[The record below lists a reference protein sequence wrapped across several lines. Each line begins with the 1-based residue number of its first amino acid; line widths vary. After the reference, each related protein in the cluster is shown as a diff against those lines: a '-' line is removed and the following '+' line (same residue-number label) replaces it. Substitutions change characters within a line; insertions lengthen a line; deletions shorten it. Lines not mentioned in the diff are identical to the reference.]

1 MAKRNTRRV
10 KLQDLFRWK
19 QELHITDHK
28 GEQVFTVYQRVV
40 SDKDYEEARLY
51 ALRQSRKVR
60 LALRDPETNE
70 YAALMENLEVSS
82 KQQITNVI
90 LINKFQQMHSAADE
104 MVQIQMPKHPGT
116 NASIEQMEEYEHAVD
131 EYNQKRAE
139 ELMEHLDKI
148 QQKEQEK
155 LEELSNEELIE
166 LAAKSM
172 ENQICTNVVN
182 EILRN
187 YQVYL
192 GTFSDNTCRNRYFAG
207 FEEFEDLAPQVKE
220 QLIRGYNSLKIV
232 PEELKN

>member
-10 KLQDLFRWK
+10 NLQDLFRWK
-19 QELHITDHK
+19 QELHVTDHN
-28 GEQVFTVYQRVV
+28 GEQVLTVYQRVV
-40 SDKDYEEARLY
+40 SDKEYEEARLH

-60 LALRDPETNE
+60 LALRDPETDE
-70 YAALMENLEVSS
+70 HAALMENLEVSS

-90 LINKFQQMHSAADE
+90 LINKFQQMHSAADD

-116 NASIEQMEEYEHAVD
+116 NASVEQMEEYEHAVD

-182 EILRN
+182 EILRD

-192 GTFSDNTCRNRYFAG
+192 GTYADKAYKNRYFIS
-207 FEEFEDLAPQVKE
+207 FEDFQELASQVKE
-220 QLIRGYNSLKIV
+220 QLIRGYNSLKMV